1 MPAAEATPVL
11 LEDERNAYELAFHIL
26 PTVAEGEVPGV
37 FDSIKA
43 LITKDNGEIFD
54 EEAPERFEL
63 AYEIVK
69 HMEGKNRKFT
79 SAYFAWVRFNA
90 PSDAIERILEEV
102 SSRPDILRHLMIK
115 LTKVEQESPF
125 RFHAALV
132 STKKMV
138 TTINEEELTE
148 ASQEKTE
155 EAQTET
161 ETVDMAEVEKT
172 LNEGDVK

>member
-1 MPAAEATPVL
+1 MPAAEAAPVL
-11 LEDERNAYELAFHIL
+11 LDDERNAYELAFHIL

-43 LITKDNGEIFD
+43 LITKDKGEIFD

-79 SAYFAWVRFNA
+79 SAYFAWIRFNA
-90 PSDAIERILEEV
+90 ESDAIARILEEV
-102 SSRPDILRHLMIK
+102 SSRPDVLRHLMIK
-115 LTKVEQESPF
+115 LTKVEEENPF

-138 TTINEEELTE
+138 TTINEDELTE
-148 ASQEKTE
+148 ASEVKAKDAEAE
-155 EAQTET
+155 E
-161 ETVDMAEVEKT
+161 ETVDMAEVEKS